1 MDIKQVGIEIAK
13 RRKALGVSATAAA
26 GAAGIS
32 RVTLHRIERGEGAPS
47 MQNYMNTIAALG
59 LELRVEL
66 PEAAQEDSEVRKA
79 EDSVPLRI
87 FLDEFPGLKGLS
99 WHVTGQDYISPRE
112 AWDIYE
118 RNARHLDLT
127 QVTDHEE
134 ILINNLRQLF
144 L

>member
-13 RRKALGVSATAAA
+13 RRKALGVSATATA

-59 LELRVEL
+59 LELSVEL
-66 PEAAQEDSEVRKA
+66 PEVERDVSRDTKSKDA
-79 EDSVPLRI
+79 VPLRI
-87 FLDEFPGLKGLS
+87 YLDEFPGLKGLA
-99 WHVTGQDYISPRE
+99 WHVTGQDFISPRE

-118 RNARHLDLT
+118 RNARHLDFT

-134 ILINNLRQLF
+134 DLINNLRQLF
-144 L
+144 S